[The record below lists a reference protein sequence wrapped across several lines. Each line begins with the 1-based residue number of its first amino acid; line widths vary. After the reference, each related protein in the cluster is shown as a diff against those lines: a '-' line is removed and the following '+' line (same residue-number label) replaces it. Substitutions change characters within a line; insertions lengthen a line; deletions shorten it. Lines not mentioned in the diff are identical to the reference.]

1 MNLNQVTI
9 PAMDVS
15 SSVAFYQKLGLKL
28 IVNALPDYARLE
40 CPDGEATFSIHRES
54 SPTKGQGAIIYFESE
69 NLDAEVKR
77 LMDAGVTFDSGPRDE
92 PWLWREARLKDPDQ
106 NRIVLFYAGQNRKF
120 PPWRVG
126 E

>member
-1 MNLNQVTI
+1 
-9 PAMDVS
+9 MDVS
-15 SSVAFYQKLGLKL
+15 RSVAFYQKLGLKL

-54 SPTKGQGAIIYFESE
+54 SATEGQGAIIYFESE
-69 NLDAEVKR
+69 DLDAEVKR
-77 LMDAGVTFDSGPRDE
+77 LMDEGVIFDSGPRDE